1 MSLYG
6 IHIQSLHV
14 EQHVVGLF
22 QHSLEDGQPLC
33 SNSTVDHSVVAAES
47 DAHHIG
53 HGEPWGG
60 GREGGEGEEMQ
71 RSVEEGRVDEHGG
84 EVK

>member
-1 MSLYG
+1 M
-6 IHIQSLHV
+6 
-14 EQHVVGLF
+14 GLF
-22 QHSLEDGQPLC
+22 QHCLEDGQPLC

-53 HGEPWGG
+53 YGEPWGGG

-71 RSVEEGRVDEHGG
+71 RSVEEGEWVSMEERLSESNGVRWIG
-84 EVK
+84 